1 MNGYNKESAMLKGFI
16 RPLLIGILVGILVC
30 LGALMLLSAAAT
42 TIDIPVAAVV
52 PLATVATALGAF
64 FSGFSS
70 AKVSGRNGW
79 LMGLL
84 SSLVLYAVSM
94 FAGTG
99 LFDQM
104 DGSFAFTKAL
114 IMLAC
119 GMVGG
124 ILAVNSGKQ
133 RRKR

>member
-1 MNGYNKESAMLKGFI
+1 MLNGFV
-16 RPLLIGILVGILVC
+16 RPLLIGVLAGILVC
-30 LGALMLLSAAAT
+30 LAVLLLISATAT

-52 PLATVATALGAF
+52 PLATVATAVSAF
-64 FSGFSS
+64 FGGFAS
-70 AKVSGRNGW
+70 AKFSRRNGW

-84 SSLVLYAVSM
+84 SSLMLFVISM

-114 IMLAC
+114 IMLVC

-124 ILAVNSGKQ
+124 ILAVNSTSGK
-133 RRKR
+133 KRHKR